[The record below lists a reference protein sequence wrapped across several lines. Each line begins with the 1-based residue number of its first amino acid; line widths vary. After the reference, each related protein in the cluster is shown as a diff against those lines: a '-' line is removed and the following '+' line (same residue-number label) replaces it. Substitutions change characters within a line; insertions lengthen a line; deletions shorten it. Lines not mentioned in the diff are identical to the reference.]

1 MKRILLISYN
11 YKPEPTGIGKY
22 NGEMIEWFVGQ
33 GYDCTVLT
41 SYPYYPF
48 WKVQEPYHKKRFWY
62 SIEERTDSK
71 SKGKLKIIRCPLYVP
86 RQPSGLKRILLDL
99 SFQISALFPVIG
111 LILKKKFEFVI
122 TVAPSFQ
129 QGLLGV
135 IYKKLRNCKLIY
147 HIQDMQIETAR
158 DLNMIKSK
166 ALVSMLFKIEKYILD
181 QSRIVSSISDRMV
194 EKIQQKANK
203 EVFLFPNWTD
213 TRLFYPIKDR
223 EDIKRQFGY
232 KPNDKIV
239 LYSGSIGEKQGLD
252 AILLAANNLRRF
264 ADLKFIICGSGP
276 YQKELQKMA
285 DGLNLNNVNFL
296 PTQPFEKFNQF
307 LNLADLHLI
316 VQKASASDLVMPSKL
331 ATILAV
337 GGIPLITANEGS
349 GLYSLVKEHKVGLI
363 VEAENQSALIE
374 GILKGVNEDLTHLN
388 TSARTYAEDYLSM
401 GNIMESFEQFM
412 LHQNKVPIKLTSKV
426 KIEIVNG
433 PHDPKGHVVLDSE
446 ENVRPD
452 LAPKA
457 NHQV

>member
-62 SIEERTDSK
+62 SIEKRTDSK

-213 TRLFYPIKDR
+213 TRVFYPIKDR
-223 EDIKRQFGY
+223 VDIKRQFGY

-252 AILLAANNLRRF
+252 AILQAASTLRGLP
-264 ADLKFIICGSGP
+264 DLKFIICGSGP
-276 YQKELQKMA
+276 YKKELQKMA
-285 DGLNLNNVNFL
+285 DTLNLDNVKFF
-296 PTQPFEKFNQF
+296 PTQPLEKFNQF
-307 LNLADLHLI
+307 LNLADL
-316 VQKASASDLVMPSKL
+316 
-331 ATILAV
+331 
-337 GGIPLITANEGS
+337 
-349 GLYSLVKEHKVGLI
+349 
-363 VEAENQSALIE
+363 
-374 GILKGVNEDLTHLN
+374 
-388 TSARTYAEDYLSM
+388 
-401 GNIMESFEQFM
+401 
-412 LHQNKVPIKLTSKV
+412 
-426 KIEIVNG
+426 
-433 PHDPKGHVVLDSE
+433 
-446 ENVRPD
+446 
-452 LAPKA
+452 
-457 NHQV
+457 